1 MWSRLSA
8 RFKTAEPS
16 PDRIPAA
23 GGDLTGSSAVT
34 IKTTV
39 ARIVRPQDFVW
50 LVLFSALAYA
60 SADRA
65 QGIPFLLVLAALQ
78 VLEPKVEYF
87 STPKGNIVSIL
98 LKLSIS
104 YVLIGLTGGLTS
116 SYYLILLLPLVSAAT
131 TLGQVGSALFTL
143 VCCGAYAS
151 FLLPIFI
158 DPTVYEIDP
167 DTWQELFLRLIIFA
181 ATGYLINTLA
191 AANREQT
198 KKFRSVAEQLAVA
211 NRSLSEAE
219 AAMRRSERLA
229 ALGQLSAGLAHELR
243 NPLGTI
249 KASAEMLTRSM
260 PPDNEVAREV
270 AGFISSEV
278 DRTNLLVTRFLEF
291 ARPLRLRLA
300 TVELTQVLDSA
311 VANLERNSPHYD
323 VAVYKNYAPEIGQ
336 LAMDADLMER
346 VFYNLLLNAAQAT
359 PAGGAITVKTRLAD
373 GNAEISVIDRGS
385 GIDPKDRES
394 IFNPFFTTKPE
405 GVGLGLAI
413 VSKIVDEHGGKIAVE
428 SEPGKGSIFRLYLP
442 IRK

>member
-1 MWSRLSA
+1 
-8 RFKTAEPS
+8 
-16 PDRIPAA
+16 
-23 GGDLTGSSAVT
+23 
-34 IKTTV
+34 V

-50 LVLFSALAYA
+50 LLLFSALAYA

-78 VLEPKVEYF
+78 VLEPKIDYF

-98 LKLSIS
+98 LKLAIS
-104 YVLIGLTGGLTS
+104 YVLIGVTGGLTS

-131 TLGQVGSALFTL
+131 TLGVVGSALFTL
-143 VCCGAYAS
+143 VCCGAYVS
-151 FLLPIFI
+151 FLLPIYI
-158 DPTVYEIDP
+158 DRTVYEIDA
-167 DTWQELFLRLIIFA
+167 DTERELFLRLIIFA

-191 AANREQT
+191 AAAREQT
-198 KKFRSVAEQLAVA
+198 KKFKSVAEQLAAA

-249 KASAEMLTRSM
+249 KASAEMLTRGV
-260 PPDNEVAREV
+260 PADNEVAREV

-291 ARPLRLRLA
+291 ARPLQLRLA
-300 TVELTQVLDSA
+300 SVDLTQVLDSA
-311 VANLERNSPHYD
+311 VGNLERGSPHYD
-323 VAVYKNYAPEIGQ
+323 VSVYKNYAPEIGT
-336 LAMDADLMER
+336 LSLDADLMER

-359 PAGGAITVKTRLAD
+359 PAGGVITVKTRLAD
-373 GNAEISVIDRGS
+373 GAAEISVIDRGS
-385 GIDPKDRES
+385 GIASKDRES

-413 VSKIVDEHGGKIAVE
+413 VSKIVDDHGGKIAVE
-428 SEPGKGSIFRLYLP
+428 SEPGKGSIFRVYLP